1 MDQDSGADKRKS
13 EPVISK
19 AIQALLD
26 RHGVPER
33 KRLGALEAAAGMGY
47 QQVRRRMTGE
57 TPWNVDEIQRLASHF
72 GEPVFKLLGALVD
85 DAGQPAVLQIG
96 SVKLQCSIWPGDP
109 VDRDKGIG
117 PLVAVPGDGPEQWLV
132 LPLADAGDRPI
143 REIKRLIFEAAAP
156 RRVAVVDDDDD
167 LTTAIVQFLR
177 KNGLEAISYNKA
189 EHLRAA
195 LETTSFDGY
204 ILDWLLDDSDAR
216 DLLPL
221 IRAKNPN
228 APLIIL
234 TGQIRT
240 GQAQEE
246 ELASTIAAFR
256 AQLYEK
262 PTRALSLFNA
272 LELGF
277 EAASRSPS

>member
-1 MDQDSGADKRKS
+1 MDHEPGTDKRKA

-33 KRLGALEAAAGMGY
+33 KRLGILEAAAGMGY

-57 TPWNVDEIQRLASHF
+57 TSWNVDEIQRLASHF
-72 GEPVFKLLGALVD
+72 GEPVFKLLGALID
-85 DAGQPAVLQIG
+85 DAGQPAVLQINTM
-96 SVKLQCSIWPGDP
+96 SLPCSIWPGDP
-109 VDRDKGIG
+109 VTKDKAVG
-117 PLVAVPGDGPEQWLV
+117 PLVVVPGDGHDQWV
-132 LPLADAGDRPI
+132 VVPLAQAGDRPLH
-143 REIKRLIFEAAAP
+143 ELKRMIFEAAAP
-156 RRVAVVDDDDD
+156 RRVAVLDDDEDV
-167 LTTAIVQFLR
+167 TRSIVLFLR
-177 KNGLEAISYNKA
+177 KKGLEAISYNKA

-195 LETTSFDGY
+195 LETTGFDGY
-204 ILDWLLDDSDAR
+204 ILDWLLDGDDAR

-221 IRAKNPN
+221 IRTKSPN

-240 GQAQEE
+240 GQTQEDD
-246 ELASTIAAFR
+246 LASMIAAYR

-272 LELGF
+272 LQLGF
-277 EAASRSPS
+277 EAVSRSTA